1 VGVITRTELA
11 SKRDY
16 NPQSKLNLKL
26 KDLLTHKSF
35 NTGTLISVWHPE
47 HGYMGFE
54 ASLKVNESLSQDS
67 FDNWRCA
74 E

>member
-1 VGVITRTELA
+1 MSVISHTELA
-11 SKRDY
+11 SKGDY
-16 NPQSKLNLKL
+16 NPQSKLNLKH
-26 KDLLTHKSF
+26 KKKLTQKSF